1 MAAGERHRSHSRRSP
16 RDDAW
21 LRWHVL
27 GALQEVR
34 VTPIRQQA
42 RRAVV
47 RELGV
52 TDRLFD
58 ALAAL
63 SIPERAALIA
73 AHAEGYGDPELAIML
88 NRSARGSARL
98 LRRARATYL
107 QAWLGPIDAQRDP
120 DSHDALQD
128 WLMGGA
134 EGDPPPSGATH
145 AGACEACSRSVEA
158 MNALALIDLDRATAP
173 VRAPSR
179 PATLGVASRLGDERF
194 INAAVIVLA
203 VGLALAAIGPL
214 SPSTR
219 SADGTDVFAE
229 EEILGG
235 IGFQPPAA
243 GDALTG
249 ETPAGEPEPGDVPS
263 GTPPPPDDP
272 GPGDSGSG
280 STNGDAEGSASPG
293 PTPGGS
299 PTATPG
305 DPGAEPSPGNT
316 PDPGGEPTQ
325 APTPPPTAPPTPGPS
340 APEPTAEPTAEPT
353 PGPSVPEPTADPT
366 PEPTTR
372 PTRTPEPTSE
382 PTPVPTPVP
391 TPTPQPPAVDEC
403 VDGIDNDGDLL
414 IDALD
419 PGCLLGLRD
428 DESLL

>member
-1 MAAGERHRSHSRRSP
+1 
-16 RDDAW
+16 
-21 LRWHVL
+21 
-27 GALQEVR
+27 
-34 VTPIRQQA
+34 VTPMRQRA
-42 RRAVV
+42 RRAAV

-73 AHAEGYGDPELAIML
+73 AHGEGFGDAELAIML

-98 LRRARATYL
+98 LRRARAAYL
-107 QAWLGPIDAQRDP
+107 QAWLGPMDVPRHLDA
-120 DSHDALQD
+120 HDALQR
-128 WLMGGA
+128 WLLAGA

-145 AGACEACSRSVEA
+145 AAACDACTRSVEA

-173 VRAPSR
+173 VRAPGR
-179 PATLGVASRLGDERF
+179 PAALGVASRLGDERSV
-194 INAAVIVLA
+194 NAAVIVLA

-229 EEILGG
+229 EEILGD
-235 IGFQPPAA
+235 IGLQPPAA
-243 GDALTG
+243 GDAFAG
-249 ETPAGEPEPGDVPS
+249 EPPAPEPEPGDVPS

-272 GPGDSGSG
+272 GPGGSGSG
-280 STNGDAEGSASPG
+280 STNGDVDGSASPD

-316 PDPGGEPTQ
+316 PDPGGEPTP
-325 APTPPPTAPPTPGPS
+325 APTPPPSAPPTPGPS
-340 APEPTAEPTAEPT
+340 APEPTAEPTPEPSAPEPTAEPT
-353 PGPSVPEPTADPT
+353 PEPSAPEPTAEPT
-366 PEPTTR
+366 P
-372 PTRTPEPTSE
+372 E
-382 PTPVPTPVP
+382 PTPVPTPAP
-391 TPTPQPPAVDEC
+391 TPTSTPQPPAVNEC

-419 PGCLLGLRD
+419 PGCLLDD

>member
-1 MAAGERHRSHSRRSP
+1 MAAGERHRSHLRRSA
-16 RDDAW
+16 REDAW

-27 GALQEVR
+27 GALQDVR
-34 VTPIRQQA
+34 VTPVRQQA

-58 ALAAL
+58 ALATL

-107 QAWLGPIDAQRDP
+107 QAWLGPMDAPLDP

-134 EGDPPPSGATH
+134 EGDPPLSGATH
-145 AGACEACSRSVEA
+145 AAACEACSRSVEA
-158 MNALALIDLDRATAP
+158 MNALALIDLDHATAP

-179 PATLGVASRLGDERF
+179 PATLGAASRLGDERF
-194 INAAVIVLA
+194 VNAAVIVLA

-243 GDALTG
+243 SDVLTG
-249 ETPAGEPEPGDVPS
+249 ETPAPEPEPGDVPS

-272 GPGDSGSG
+272 GPGDPASG
-280 STNGDAEGSASPG
+280 STNGDADGSASPG
-293 PTPGGS
+293 PTPG
-299 PTATPG
+299 
-305 DPGAEPSPGNT
+305 DPDAEPTPGNT
-316 PDPGGEPTQ
+316 PDPGGDPTP
-325 APTPPPTAPPTPGPS
+325 APTPPPTAPPTALPTPGPS
-340 APEPTAEPTAEPT
+340 APEPTAEPTPE
-353 PGPSVPEPTADPT
+353 PSVPEPTAEPT
-366 PEPTTR
+366 PEPTTS
-372 PTRTPEPTSE
+372 TPEPTSE

-391 TPTPQPPAVDEC
+391 TPTPEPAAVSEC
-403 VDGIDNDGDLL
+403 VDGVDNDGDLL

-419 PGCLLGLRD
+419 PGCLLDD
-428 DESLL
+428 DESVL